1 MAKGLGRGLGA
12 ILEDVE
18 ESYIRDI
25 SSNKDMVMDIE
36 IEKIIP
42 NPYQPRKVF
51 NDESLKELANSI
63 KQQGLMQPV
72 IVVYDDGEY
81 VLIAGERRLRAHK
94 ILKKDTIKALV
105 VDFDLSKLR
114 EYAIVEN
121 LQREDLNPLDLAHSL
136 YELIEEHSYTHE
148 EVAKILS
155 KSRSYI
161 TNILRVLKLSDY
173 AKEKLKENKITLGH
187 AKNLVTLDEESQK
200 KIVDTIIGQKLS
212 SREVEQLVKKYKPS
226 IQKSSKNEKLDS
238 NIEDDFLIDDIVEKI
253 KNKYSLSISKSN
265 NSIVID
271 VTSKKDLK
279 KIKKI
284 FDI

>member
-1 MAKGLGRGLGA
+1 MALGRGLGA

-18 ESYIRDI
+18 ESYIKDI
-25 SSNKDMVMDIE
+25 SNNSEIVKEIE
-36 IEKIIP
+36 IKNIIP

-51 NDESLKELANSI
+51 DENSLRELAGSI
-63 KQQGLMQPV
+63 QEQGLIQPI
-72 IVVYDDGEY
+72 IVVEDDGEY
-81 VLIAGERRLRAHK
+81 ILIAGERRLRAHK
-94 ILKKDTIKALV
+94 LLKKDKIKALV

-114 EYAIVEN
+114 EFAIVEN
-121 LQREDLNPLDLAHSL
+121 LQREDLNVVDLANSL

-148 EVAKILS
+148 EVAKLLS

-173 AKEKLKENKITLGH
+173 TKSKLLENKISLGH
-187 AKNLVTLDEESQK
+187 AKNLVNLDKDLQN

-212 SREVEQLVKKYKPS
+212 SREVENLVKKYKFPM
-226 IQKSSKNEKLDS
+226 
-238 NIEDDFLIDDIVEKI
+238 NIEKIKEDKKDEYNLNEIIDEI
-253 KNKYSLSISKSN
+253 KNKYDLNISKNN
-265 NSIVID
+265 NSLIIN

-284 FDI
+284 FNI